1 MKHAMKCL
9 LSFVHAVCLIGLVS
23 MATVDLSVAAEPQT
37 GTWSGGA
44 TIGFLGNT
52 PDGTAFATNLHT
64 DYFLNR

>member
-1 MKHAMKCL
+1 MKCVWG
-9 LSFVHAVCLIGLVS
+9 FVHAVCLIGLLSV
-23 MATVDLSVAAEPQT
+23 ATVSVSEAAEPQG

-64 DYFLNR
+64 DYFLNGQLS